1 MAKGQRK
8 WGVVA
13 LNRDVVLERV
23 QAGEKLTDIAQSLGL
38 KTHAAIARAFRDD
51 PEYQEARLV
60 GVEARMEMR
69 ERELEVADESV
80 TVARARDLL
89 SHARWR
95 AEREFPERWG
105 QHNQVTVNKGIDL
118 GERLRRAKERTI
130 DGERV
135 DVGATMGATTQLPD
149 DNTIDNQ

>member
-1 MAKGQRK
+1 
-8 WGVVA
+8 
-13 LNRDVVLERV
+13 
-23 QAGEKLTDIAQSLGL
+23 
-38 KTHAAIARAFRDD
+38 
-51 PEYQEARLV
+51 
-60 GVEARMEMR
+60 MELR
-69 ERELEVADESV
+69 ERQLEVADESV

-135 DVGATMGATTQLPD
+135 ADTPVAALLPPSAGD
-149 DNTIDNQ
+149 YDQTE